1 MTSGEFRTIPI
12 TDIWVDRTARQRTE
26 LTGVEELAESISRVG
41 LIHPPVIERSGQLR
55 TGETRWEACKL
66 LGWTAIPVQYVDE
79 LDEAGLQELE
89 LEENVRRKDIP
100 WEDECK
106 AIAKYH
112 ALQVARD
119 PSWTQ
124 AQTGERLGISST
136 NLAAKMSVAAHLEA
150 GTERVV
156 NAPKLS
162 VAMGVAQRINERAK
176 ASGIVKAISAAAPGK
191 LTLPGGITI
200 EPPKA
205 APKPEAPLLLAD
217 FAEWAAAYSG
227 PEFNLLHCDFPYGV
241 NADKADQGQAAAM
254 GGYADGFDVYTSL
267 LDTLAGN
274 MDSLVARSA
283 HLIFWFS
290 MDYYQFTKDRLEAMG
305 WKVNP
310 FPLIWHKSDNTGVLP
325 DPKRGARRTYE
336 TAFFASRGD
345 RLLTAKGA
353 VANSFA
359 HPGRDKSIHMS
370 EKPVPMLQHFMSMV
384 CDEYSLVLDPTCGS
398 GNSLKAAQKLGAK
411 QVLGLEINEEFYTR
425 SKEAY
430 YGTGE

>member
-1 MTSGEFRTIPI
+1 MTSGEFKSFPI
-12 TDIWVDRTARQRTE
+12 DQIWVERTERQRTE
-26 LTGVEELAESISRVG
+26 ITGVEDLASSIQRVG
-41 LIHPPVIERSGQLR
+41 LIHPPVIERNGKLR
-55 TGETRWEACKL
+55 TGETRWEACKF
-66 LGWTAIPVQYVDE
+66 LGWTAIPVQFVDE
-79 LDEAGLQELE
+79 LDEAALQELE

-112 ALQVARD
+112 AIQVDRD
-119 PSWTQ
+119 PEWTQ
-124 AQTGERLGISST
+124 AQTAERLGMGT
-136 NLAAKMSVAAHLEA
+136 KTLNEKLSVAAHLEA
-150 GTERVV
+150 GTKRIVE
-156 NAPKLS
+156 APKLS
-162 VAMGVAQRINERAK
+162 VAVGVMRRVNERAK
-176 ASGIVKAISAAAPGK
+176 NSAVAAALSVAAPAPI
-191 LTLPGGITI
+191 TLPGGQTI
-200 EPPKA
+200 ATLAPTVKPTPP
-205 APKPEAPLLLAD
+205 LIHAD

-227 PEFNLLHCDFPYGV
+227 PEFNMIHCDFPYGV

-254 GGYADGFDVYTSL
+254 GGYADGFKVYESL
-267 LDTLAGN
+267 LSTLAVN
-274 MDSLVARSA
+274 MDNLVARSA

-290 MDYYQFTKDRLEAMG
+290 MDYYEWTKVQLTSMG

-325 DPKRGARRTYE
+325 DPKRGPRRTYE
-336 TAFFASRGD
+336 TAFLASRGD

-384 CDEYSLVLDPTCGS
+384 VDEYSSVLDPTCGS

-411 QVLGLEINEEFYTR
+411 QALGLEINEEFYQR
-425 SKEAY
+425 SMEAY
-430 YGTGE
+430 YGNED